1 MQEQWTVVQLR
12 DILEQSLTLQTKEGR
27 DDIVNQLSADIRAN
41 IDRRDKLRADIE
53 QIIRTCTHYDGGI
66 QQLLGRLEDREKGSI
81 TVKKAKALIAP
92 VPDEPPAPPPTKEPI
107 LINQKTAQQLFLE
120 LVERKQS
127 AHILWMQGDPK
138 MGKSY
143 LVKQLRQ
150 HLRGQQHL
158 TALAR
163 LDDARN
169 AGRGILRELYQQ
181 LGYPHFSRY
190 LTKLEKVKSE
200 SKNEKEERYLTMEY
214 GRDKRDEPTPN
225 EFLTIAFADDL
236 IALAEK
242 EERCVVLFLDAFDQ
256 APATMQQWLTHE
268 FLGSLC
274 GVDQLLTVVTSRHAP
289 PDRPTWGDYCRTHEL
304 TRYSQEDY
312 REYCQQVKLTLPADH
327 ITSFH
332 AAFAG
337 NLGKFIEVVPNL
349 INLGGVR

>member
-1 MQEQWTVVQLR
+1 MQEQWIIQLR

-27 DDIVNQLSADIRAN
+27 DDIVNQLSADIRGN
-41 IDRRDKLRADIE
+41 INRRETVRADIE
-53 QIIRTCTHYDGGI
+53 QIIITCNHYEGGI

-92 VPDEPPAPPPTKEPI
+92 VPDEPPAPPATKEPI

-169 AGRGILRELYQQ
+169 AGRDIFRELYQQ
-181 LGYPHFSRY
+181 LGRPHFSRY
-190 LTKLEKVKSE
+190 LTKLEKVESE
-200 SKNEKEERYLTMEY
+200 SKNEREERYLTMEH

-225 EFLTIAFADDL
+225 ELLTIAFADDL

-304 TRYSQEDY
+304 TRYSQDDY
-312 REYCQQVKLTLPADH
+312 REYCRVNNYQIRDVWIEGYHRGGK
-327 ITSFH
+327 
-332 AAFAG
+332 G
-337 NLGKFIEVVPNL
+337 NLGDFAEYAPTLHEGKI
-349 INLGGVR
+349 